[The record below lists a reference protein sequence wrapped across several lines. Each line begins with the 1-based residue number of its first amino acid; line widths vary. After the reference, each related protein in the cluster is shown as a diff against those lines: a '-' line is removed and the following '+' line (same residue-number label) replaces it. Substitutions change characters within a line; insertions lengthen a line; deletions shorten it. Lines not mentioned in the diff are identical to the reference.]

1 MKRKRKKSLNREE
14 LADLLERL
22 ARQLREGTV
31 AMEGRSWPVSDQLA
45 VKIGFS
51 EKKGRFTAKLKWQW
65 STLDG
70 YPEED
75 RREIAQWKESFK
87 TVKKQLNASFKNL
100 LRQAREGDGL
110 PDPGTLAQFVAQ
122 SYAFARHAEPEWRDA
137 MDEYLDHLGNLER
150 AVREGRPET
159 VAHELRDIKSRV
171 AACHREFK

>member
-1 MKRKRKKSLNREE
+1 MKDKHKTTLERGE

-22 ARQLREGTV
+22 ARQLRKGTV
-31 AMEGRSWPVSDQLA
+31 SAGGRSWQVADKL
-45 VKIGFS
+45 VLKTRFS

-65 STLDG
+65 STLET

-75 RREIAQWKESFK
+75 RRQIAEWKDSLK
-87 TVKKQLNASFKNL
+87 TVKKQLNASFKAL
-100 LRQAREGDGL
+100 LRQSREGGGL
-110 PDPGTLAQFVAQ
+110 PDPATLADFVVHSQ
-122 SYAFARHAEPEWRDA
+122 AFARHAEPEWRGA